1 MITWI
6 HILYLLLILYN
17 LYVNA
22 GTYLSKSGRKS
33 SPYWKQAVQHR
44 LTGCSALSSH
54 ASATFTDRLFS
65 TIASD
70 ASRQKIIFL
79 REAHGQ
85 GFGVA
90 HLGFEQFL
98 EARHKIF
105 RRSSFDDF
113 SNLRCKTNGPESCQ
127 RSGSRQNHVYDE
139 PFDCL
144 ATPLREEPICYH
156 ARVCRGSLHRIQR
169 HCWSWHQWELLSLHI
184 DILA

>member
-6 HILYLLLILYN
+6 HILYVLLILYS

-22 GTYLSKSGRKS
+22 GTYLSGTV
-33 SPYWKQAVQHR
+33 WAQI
-44 LTGCSALSSH
+44 LTILETGCSAL
-54 ASATFTDRLFS
+54 TDRLFS

-98 EARHKIF
+98 EA
-105 RRSSFDDF
+105 
-113 SNLRCKTNGPESCQ
+113 
-127 RSGSRQNHVYDE
+127 
-139 PFDCL
+139 
-144 ATPLREEPICYH
+144 
-156 ARVCRGSLHRIQR
+156 
-169 HCWSWHQWELLSLHI
+169 
-184 DILA
+184 